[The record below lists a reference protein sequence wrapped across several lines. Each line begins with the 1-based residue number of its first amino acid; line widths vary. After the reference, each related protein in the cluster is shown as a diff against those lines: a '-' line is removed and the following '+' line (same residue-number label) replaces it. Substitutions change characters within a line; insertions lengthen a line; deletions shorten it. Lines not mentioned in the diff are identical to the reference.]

1 MADDAPKK
9 LRPVQEPKHSR
20 EKTRTKQALHLL
32 GIWRQQLAQ
41 LWQRSIVEELLPKLR
56 EAFTSPGGWRVA
68 IPGVLALVLAL
79 ALTVDLL
86 LNAGPALIFGA
97 VVLVGLSM
105 RLLYALWFRRLPVF
119 DDRLSGQQLL
129 FLISLTVMLAGLS
142 RGFDLLA
149 LAMSSSSGLALAAM
163 GFAVPIATGP
173 MLVGLFM
180 GRQAGMLYAVASAL
194 LACLLWPNA
203 GGLFVFYLLSGVV
216 AAHYVRSGRT
226 RLSMIGAGA
235 WAALAGAAT
244 LAAVALFQG
253 WMASAAFLAA
263 MGAAVIGLLL
273 SGMLAAGLAPLAE
286 NSFGFISAPHLMEL
300 ASMDHPLLQ
309 ELMLQAPGTYHHSLV
324 ISSMVEAAAKE
335 IGADS
340 LLAKVAALYHDMGK
354 LKKRDY
360 FIENQSAGPNKH
372 EKLAP
377 SMSALILTSHVKEGV
392 EAARAYRL
400 GQPIVD
406 IIAQHHGTRLIHFFY
421 NKAQEA
427 AREAGRDMPDPE
439 AFRYSGP
446 RPQTREAGLVMLA
459 DTVEAASRTLENP
472 TPARLQGVVQSQI
485 NKVFAEGQLDECEL
499 TLKDLHKIAKIF
511 NKSLTGIFHHRVDYP
526 KTENGSAKQSGTG
539 DKQPTRGSGD
549 RPSESGSQDQTDLKR
564 LGIG

>member
-1 MADDAPKK
+1 MAEDAPKK
-9 LRPVQEPKHSR
+9 LRPVQEAKSPGKKARHELFSR
-20 EKTRTKQALHLL
+20 IVSSSWQKLGDAWRTKVI
-32 GIWRQQLAQ
+32 GD
-41 LWQRSIVEELLPKLR
+41 LLPKFK
-56 EAFTSPGGWRVA
+56 EAFQSPGGWRMA
-68 IPGVLALVLAL
+68 IPGVLAA
-79 ALTVDLL
+79 
-86 LNAGPALIFGA
+86 
-97 VVLVGLSM
+97 LVGLALLLDLLFNAPTALIAGSVLLIGLSL

-119 DDRLSGQQLL
+119 GGRLSGQQLL
-129 FLISLTVMLAGLS
+129 FIISLTVLLAGLS

-149 LAMSSSSGLALAAM
+149 LAMSTSSAIALSSV
-163 GFAVPIATGP
+163 GFAVPLATGP
-173 MLVGLFM
+173 MLVSLFM
-180 GRQAGMLYAVASAL
+180 GRQAGMLYALATAL
-194 LACLLWPNA
+194 LACMLWPNS

-216 AAHYVRSGRT
+216 ASHYVRDGRT

-235 WAALAGAAT
+235 WSALAGV
-244 LAAVALFQG
+244 LALTSVALCQG
-253 WMASAAFLAA
+253 WLVSSIFLAA
-263 MGAAVIGLLL
+263 MGAAITGLLL
-273 SGMLAAGLAPLAE
+273 SGILAAGLAPLAE

-300 ASMDHPLLQ
+300 ASMDHPLMQ

-335 IGADS
+335 IGADPM
-340 LLAKVAALYHDMGK
+340 LAKVAALYHDMGK
-354 LKKRDY
+354 LRKSDY
-360 FIENQSAGPNKH
+360 FIENQSIGPNKH

-377 SMSALILTSHVKEGV
+377 SMSALILASHVKEGV
-392 EAARAYRL
+392 EAARAHRL
-400 GQPIVD
+400 GKPIVD

-427 AREAGRDMPDPE
+427 AREAGRDAPDAE
-439 AFRYSGP
+439 AFRYPGP
-446 RPQTREAGLVMLA
+446 KPQTREAGLIMLA

-526 KTENGSAKQSGTG
+526 KTENGSSKQSGTG
-539 DKQPTRGSGD
+539 DRQPSRNGGD
-549 RPSESGSQDQTDLKR
+549 RPAETGSQDQADLKR

>member
-1 MADDAPKK
+1 MADESSKK
-9 LRPVQEPKHSR
+9 LRPVQDAKS
-20 EKTRTKQALHLL
+20 TKKK
-32 GIWRQQLAQ
+32 
-41 LWQRSIVEELLPKLR
+41 LWQEHIKRLAESTRLALIDVWQRIFLMEVVPKFR
-56 EAFTSPGGWRVA
+56 DAFQSPGGWRMAVPGLPAAAVA
-68 IPGVLALVLAL
+68 VAL
-79 ALTVDLL
+79 AVDLL
-86 LNAGPALIFGA
+86 VNAATGVIIGSVMLAL
-97 VVLVGLSM
+97 LSL
-105 RLLYALWFRRLPVF
+105 RLIYALWFRRLPVF
-119 DDRLSGQQLL
+119 DNRLSGQQLL
-129 FLISLTVMLAGLS
+129 FLICLSILLAGLS
-142 RGFDLLA
+142 RGFDLIA
-149 LAMSSSSGLALAAM
+149 LAMSGNGAMALSAV
-163 GFAVPIATGP
+163 GFAVPLATGP
-173 MLVGLFM
+173 MLVSLFM
-180 GRQAGMLYAVASAL
+180 GRQAGMLYALATAL
-194 LACLLWPNA
+194 LACLIWPNSVA
-203 GGLFVFYLLSGVV
+203 LFVFYLLSGVV

-226 RLSMIGAGA
+226 RLSLIGAGA
-235 WAALAGAAT
+235 WSALIGVLTIVA
-244 LAAVALFQG
+244 LALFQG
-253 WMASAAFLAA
+253 WLASSMFMAAT
-263 MGAAVIGLLL
+263 GAAVIGLLL

-324 ISSMVEAAAKE
+324 ISSMVEAAAKA

-340 LLAKVAALYHDMGK
+340 LLAKVAALYHDLGK
-354 LKKRDY
+354 VKKCDY
-360 FIENQSAGPNKH
+360 FIENQSIGPNKH

-377 SMSALILTSHVKEGV
+377 SMSALILASHVKEGV
-392 EAARAYRL
+392 EAARKHRL

-427 AREAGRDMPDPE
+427 AREAGRDEPDAE
-439 AFRYSGP
+439 AFRYPGP
-446 RPQTREAGLVMLA
+446 RPQTREAGLIMLA

-539 DKQPTRGSGD
+539 DRQSSRSGAD
-549 RPSESGSQDQTDLKR
+549 RPSEAGSQDQKDLKR